1 MAKTWKNSDGL
12 YVKSGV
18 DEATRSVAGE
28 SMFDGMYHDVEF
40 TIQAMT
46 SVVSAGGATAIVDD
60 NFMFP
65 TGARIEKCEVIVE
78 TACTGTGATLDIG
91 LIRYDRSTELDYNG
105 IVAAQIL
112 STLTPAGT
120 ITTHTAGSTY
130 AGALLGTT
138 TANPGYLTINYN
150 TAAYTA
156 GKVVVRIFWRK
167 PVNVTA

>member
-1 MAKTWKNSDGL
+1 MAKTWFNNDKL
-12 YVKSGV
+12 YLKTGV

-28 SMFDGMYHDVEF
+28 YDFDGMYHDVEF
-40 TIQAMT
+40 TIQDMT
-46 SVVSAGGATAIVDD
+46 KVVSAGGVTAIVDD
-60 NFMFP
+60 NFFFP
-65 TGARIEKCEVIVE
+65 TGARIDKCEVVVE

-91 LIRYDRSTELDYNG
+91 LIRTDRSTELDYNG
-105 IVAAQIL
+105 IVAAEIL

-120 ITTHTAGSTY
+120 LTTHTAGSTY
-130 AGALLGTT
+130 AGALMGTT

-156 GKVVVRIFWRK
+156 GKIVVRIFWRK